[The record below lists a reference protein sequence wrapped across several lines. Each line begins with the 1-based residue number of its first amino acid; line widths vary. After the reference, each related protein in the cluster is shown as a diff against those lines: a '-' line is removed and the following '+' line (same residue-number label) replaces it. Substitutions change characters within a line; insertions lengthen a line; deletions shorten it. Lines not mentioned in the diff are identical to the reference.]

1 MNERSRWRKSAHFAE
16 RKTPMRNMNEDL
28 IKEVGAFVAERA
40 FNNEA
45 KPTVTEIQEKF
56 RIARGTAYK
65 YMKAAEKK
73 GYCNRLD
80 KYQRERFSSGMV
92 VDASTSCGTPT
103 YEEEN
108 VKEYVKLPGS
118 MFGEDDKIITKANG
132 DSMIEA
138 GIDDGDVL
146 IVSRQHEAKDG
157 EIILALVD
165 GATTLKTLMH
175 HEDGR
180 PYLHPENEAFDD
192 IEIYEGTSFS
202 IQGVLTYVLKN
213 YRGFKSDVLM
223 QGAKK

>member
-1 MNERSRWRKSAHFAE
+1 MRS
-16 RKTPMRNMNEDL
+16 MNEDL
-28 IKEVGAFVAERA
+28 IKAVGAYVAERI
-40 FNNEA
+40 FNDET
-45 KPTVTEIQEKF
+45 KPRIVDIEEEF
-56 RIARGTAYK
+56 HIARGTAFK
-65 YMKAAEKK
+65 YLKAAEKR
-73 GYCNRLD
+73 GYCSKFE
-80 KYQRERFSSGMV
+80 KYNNKQFASGIV
-92 VDASTSCGTPT
+92 VNGSTSCGTPT
-103 YEEEN
+103 YEEEDI
-108 VKEYVKLPGS
+108 KEYIKLPGS

-138 GIDDGDVL
+138 GIEDGDVL

-180 PYLHPENEAFDD
+180 PYLHPENEQFDD
-192 IEIYEGTSFS
+192 IEIYEGMSFS

-213 YRGFKSDVLM
+213 YRGFRSDVLM